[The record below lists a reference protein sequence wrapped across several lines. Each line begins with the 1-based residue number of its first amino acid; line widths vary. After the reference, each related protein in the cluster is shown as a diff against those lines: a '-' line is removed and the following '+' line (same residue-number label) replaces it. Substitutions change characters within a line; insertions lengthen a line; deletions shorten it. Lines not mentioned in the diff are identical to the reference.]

1 VVNRRQSLRRLLI
14 LPPVRVSLGDFSQ
27 ELMFDLSEGGLSVY
41 GRLASLGRRS
51 FPVKFRLPGDENP
64 ITTRGEVA
72 WTARN
77 RTGVRFVDFPS
88 FSRSR
93 LRNWLATKL
102 PPALPYPADYKSGW
116 VRRASVLGLPD
127 RALAWLP
134 NRLGRPA
141 LVLGLFLGVFL
152 IGAGLGHFP
161 WRAVQKDRPE
171 SGTDIL
177 PQTHMPE
184 ISGQVLAAQPPT
196 SAPSVPSQASPQTA
210 SPSVTATPALARG
223 FVLQVG
229 ALKRGRNADDLSNF
243 LKQRGFPVMVS
254 KSPTDALYRVV
265 VGPYPDISSAV
276 RVKND
281 LKAWDVEGFV
291 RPWTPE

>member
-1 VVNRRQSLRRLLI
+1 MVNRRQSVRRLLI
-14 LPPVRVSLGDFSQ
+14 LPPVRVSLGDFGQ

-51 FPVKFRLPGDENP
+51 FPVNFRLPGDENA

-93 LRNWLATKL
+93 LRTWLATKL
-102 PPALPYPADYKSGW
+102 PPAPPYPADYKSGW
-116 VRRASVLGLPD
+116 IRRGSILGLAD
-127 RALAWLP
+127 RALARLP
-134 NRLGRPA
+134 NRLGKPA
-141 LVLGLFLGVFL
+141 LVLGLFLGAFL
-152 IGAGLGHFP
+152 IGAGLGRFP
-161 WRAVQKDRPE
+161 WKAVHQDEPE
-171 SGTDIL
+171 SGSDIL
-177 PQTHMPE
+177 PQTHVPE
-184 ISGQVLAAQPPT
+184 ISDQVLAAQPPA
-196 SAPSVPSQASPQTA
+196 SAPSVSSPAPPQTV
-210 SPSVTATPALARG
+210 SPSVTATAALARG

-243 LKQRGFPVMVS
+243 LKQRGFPVIVS

-281 LKAWDVEGFV
+281 LKARDIEGFV

>member
-1 VVNRRQSLRRLLI
+1 
-14 LPPVRVSLGDFSQ
+14 
-27 ELMFDLSEGGLSVY
+27 
-41 GRLASLGRRS
+41 
-51 FPVKFRLPGDENP
+51 
-64 ITTRGEVA
+64 
-72 WTARN
+72 
-77 RTGVRFVDFPS
+77 
-88 FSRSR
+88 
-93 LRNWLATKL
+93 
-102 PPALPYPADYKSGW
+102 
-116 VRRASVLGLPD
+116 
-127 RALAWLP
+127 
-134 NRLGRPA
+134 
-141 LVLGLFLGVFL
+141 
-152 IGAGLGHFP
+152 
-161 WRAVQKDRPE
+161 
-171 SGTDIL
+171 
-177 PQTHMPE
+177 MPE